1 MPLKFIN
8 HYNLISLE
16 YVSMNKD
23 DIELSNLLSL
33 FVDSCLLINYFS
45 GDSSGENE
53 ELVHSALDREELK

>member
-1 MPLKFIN
+1 MPLKLIN

-16 YVSMNKD
+16 HVSMNKD

-45 GDSSGENE
+45 GDSRGENE
-53 ELVHSALDREELK
+53 ELVCSTLDQEELE

>member
-1 MPLKFIN
+1 M
-8 HYNLISLE
+8 ISLE

-45 GDSSGENE
+45 SDSSGENK
-53 ELVHSALDREELK
+53 ELVHSTSDREEVE